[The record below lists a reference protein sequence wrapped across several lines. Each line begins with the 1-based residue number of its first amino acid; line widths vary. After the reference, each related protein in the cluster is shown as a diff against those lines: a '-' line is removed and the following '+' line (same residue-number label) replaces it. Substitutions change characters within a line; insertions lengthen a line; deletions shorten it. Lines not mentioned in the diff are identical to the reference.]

1 MKKKF
6 FLMMVLMILLL
17 SGCNFPS
24 AKSTPTLAP
33 TPTPNYG
40 MQLYYGLG
48 MALYLPPSYVAEDI
62 KTQLPNINQALTN
75 LFNSDSGT
83 VKDILNNLEEN
94 ISWYG
99 YDSATDAS
107 YPTRLVVLRNKP
119 LAKTPLNLVIYGL
132 ERVLKSENVEV
143 LSETL
148 TLGARETYRFTY
160 SQAGNAW
167 VAYVFKAEEQLWLSV
182 FITTPANLAVSLN
195 EYDVS
200 VGSMIIAP
208 LPTQ

>member
-1 MKKKF
+1 MKKKIV
-6 FLMMVLMILLL
+6 LTVVLMILLL
-17 SGCNFPS
+17 TGCHFPS
-24 AKSTPTLAP
+24 AKSTPTPAP
-33 TPTPNYG
+33 TPTPNFG

-48 MALYLPPSYVAEDI
+48 MSIYLPPTYVAEDI
-62 KTQLPNINQALTN
+62 KTQLPGIIETLTT
-75 LFNSDSGT
+75 LLGSKDGA
-83 VKDILNNLEEN
+83 VKDFIDDLEGN

-99 YDSATDAS
+99 YDSGTAAV
-107 YPTRLVVLRNKP
+107 YPTRLVVIHNKT
-119 LAKTPLNLVIYGL
+119 LAKTPLSLVIYGL
-132 ERVLKSENVEV
+132 ERVLRKENVEV
-143 LSETL
+143 DSDTL
-148 TLGARETYRFTY
+148 TLGNRETYRFTY

-208 LPTQ
+208 LLAQ